1 LRLVAIWARVEDDF
15 ETMNSVGERIK
26 ARRLEL
32 GWTQEELCRKA
43 NISTGFLSDVENGKR
58 SIGAETLLD
67 IARVLSLSLDYLM
80 TGDPSQ
86 VQTTQVE
93 FPARLAELAKN
104 ENITFVKALTVLDMK
119 RQIVAHRRDHED
131 LEEFDW
137 KKFYESVKEFL

>member
-1 LRLVAIWARVEDDF
+1 MRLVAIWARVEDDF

-93 FPARLAELAKN
+93 FPARLAELAKS